1 MARGSDSAGDP
12 RRRLD
17 PRIREGLSRQQIRR
31 EYLFGPEG
39 INKTAE
45 RDLSSMSLEKQA
57 DAILRMA
64 DSTTGAVAKDLMAK
78 DTFEQ
83 HHLQRGDAV
92 PVGNA
97 PTYGKMEPA
106 YGMTPGE
113 HRMREAGKSVP
124 TGVPSSVDPFAFGAA
139 AGYSEESESAAWKRP
154 KKSSAEED
162 E

>member
-1 MARGSDSAGDP
+1 MARGSDSSGDP

-45 RDLSSMSLEKQA
+45 SDLSKMSLEQQA
-57 DAILRMA
+57 NAILRMD
-64 DSTTGAVAKDLMAK
+64 DSTTGAIAKDLMAK
-78 DTFEQ
+78 DTFDK
-83 HHLQRGDAV
+83 HHLRRGDAT

-113 HRMREAGKSVP
+113 HRLREAGMPMP
-124 TGVPSSVDPFAFGAA
+124 TSRVSSVDPFAFGAA
-139 AGYSEESESAAWKRP
+139 AGTSGESEAAAWKRS
-154 KKSSAEED
+154 KKSDSE
-162 E
+162 